1 MATPCRAT
9 SRHLLAAPLTPP
21 PCRASDATSLPAQ
34 AQTSTT
40 KTKDRPTLR
49 LEPGIPM
56 ADNMTISSWVHFP
69 LPQSPFLYK
78 DRGGSALR
86 KRRHRWTTLY
96 CDSEDEFNHV
106 CILQFEDNMDY
117 RHVSG
122 GQGTRTGAQFGIN
135 DNTGGVG
142 FEFEAFEADDGEPQ
156 RQISGLSHGWHLVT
170 LVTGPH
176 QDKLFVDGTVRVLR
190 SLRPA
195 VRPPFTPP
203 APLHSFGARRG
214 TALPSAVRSRPSA
227 TSRRSRPDASSRT
240 SAPSVPPPSPA
251 GRARRRRSSPTTA
264 GHARLGRSCSRRSAS
279 TSTRPR
285 RLALPVP
292 PRPTRPARRAG
303 KAPPRPEARS
313 ARGPRA
319 PCTWACGWTRA
330 GRV

>member
-56 ADNMTISSWVHFP
+56 ADDMTISSWVHFP
-69 LPQSPFLYK
+69 LPLSPFLYK
-78 DRGGSALR
+78 PDGGSALR

-176 QDKLFVDGTVRVLR
+176 QDKLFVDGTVRCCAPCAQPSVLPSR
-190 SLRPA
+190 LLLRCTALGQGAEAHCRALSDHGHRRHPA
-195 VRPPFTPP
+195 AADQMPP
-203 APLHSFGARRG
+203 AELQRHRCHHRLPPGEHGGAG
-214 TALPSAVRSRPSA
+214 
-227 TSRRSRPDASSRT
+227 
-240 SAPSVPPPSPA
+240 
-251 GRARRRRSSPTTA
+251 
-264 GHARLGRSCSRRSAS
+264 
-279 TSTRPR
+279 PR
-285 RLALPVP
+285 RLPPGTRASADPALGGARVQV
-292 PRPTRPARRAG
+292 PARAAWHCRSLLVPSAPLASSHR
-303 KAPPRPEARS
+303 APPPHFRFQDALFPIVS
-313 ARGPRA
+313 S
-319 PCTWACGWTRA
+319 
-330 GRV
+330 